1 MKIETPQFT
10 LMATT
15 YEEFA
20 KYSKLTADPWAEEQM
35 WQRPIVGAFG
45 VKTLNDILKD
55 AEIELDLVEDLEA
68 SFGQEWDN
76 IREALAENPAP
87 FNKFARF
94 IIKWRPDD
102 LFWTE
107 TASDTHDVYMHKYT
121 KEELLN
127 LSKHSLQVI
136 AKVKDL
142 PTGSDQGALI
152 DSIIAFNLETAGEI
166 AYSNLKVPPSTP
178 SPVNPSVNVPIKQPA
193 WQSGMPLTD
202 EQIEQ
207 AKEDAIQHIANEAI
221 PRTVL
226 MVYDQQGKDAALRVL
241 KEQVMN
247 WGHVGPGE
255 PDVRGTPKGVE
266 VSNQIINPTD
276 VKIISY
282 PDLLDYILRW
292 NELKAQ
298 AYNKPPV
305 PVTPVV
311 PVEKPAA
318 APTVVTKPT
327 AVTQPP
333 TPAPRPTKILSS
345 EDMRLLQDYW
355 NTQFIRALGK
365 VPAGFSSVF
374 RIEFQ
379 EVKTLPFAEA
389 KTAILAAAD
398 REIASIEQMQRARA
412 TIRQGE
418 KIKPLAPPK
427 MPPGR
432 PRSEVPS
439 EEEEEGGIP
448 LGVGGERPPSLF
460 PSGPLGHG
468 RFMPFPRG
476 PTSEERARLWNV
488 FCTQIG
494 AYCNDYQRQFT
505 DYIEKSQFLSWED
518 MQEQFKFFVDTIK
531 EGEDLPPLVQW
542 RRKLTTP
549 TGLRGELRELEPSPE
564 AAKLTAQQIEDEEKN
579 AVKRQRIL
587 ISHWASVLIHQAR
600 YYNKEKT
607 MLDLYE
613 EVIARG
619 VIDASIPEEIFMPIA
634 KEAIR
639 EIYTQPLRPKEMVKT
654 DDEEEEVEKLN
665 LAKVPFVDISQQ
677 EIDSFLATA

>member
-1 MKIETPQFT
+1 
-10 LMATT
+10 
-15 YEEFA
+15 
-20 KYSKLTADPWAEEQM
+20 
-35 WQRPIVGAFG
+35 
-45 VKTLNDILKD
+45 
-55 AEIELDLVEDLEA
+55 
-68 SFGQEWDN
+68 
-76 IREALAENPAP
+76 
-87 FNKFARF
+87 
-94 IIKWRPDD
+94 
-102 LFWTE
+102 
-107 TASDTHDVYMHKYT
+107 
-121 KEELLN
+121 
-127 LSKHSLQVI
+127 
-136 AKVKDL
+136 
-142 PTGSDQGALI
+142 LI
-152 DSIIAFNLETAGEI
+152 DSIIAFNPETAGEI

-178 SPVNPSVNVPIKQPA
+178 SPINPSVNVPIKQPA

-247 WGHVGPGE
+247 WGQVGPGE

-266 VSNQIINPTD
+266 VSNAIMNPTD

-298 AYNKPPV
+298 AYNKPPA
-305 PVTPVV
+305 PVTPV

-389 KTAILAAAD
+389 KAAILAAAD

-564 AAKLTAQQIEDEEKN
+564 AAKLTAQQIEEEEKN

-587 ISHWASVLIHQAR
+587 ISHWAAALIHQAR
-600 YYNKEKT
+600 YYNKVKT
-607 MLDLYE
+607 MSDLYN
-613 EVIARG
+613 EVVERG

-639 EIYTQPLRPKEMVKT
+639 EIYSQPLRPTEMVKT